1 MTRTPRLPAFRRF
14 GRSLFLSFVLSVMAF
29 GPGGARASARV
40 DSLAPVP
47 EVRLTLVE
55 SWPSETTLDHPDI
68 PDAADVWVD
77 LVRHAQQKLDF
88 AEFYVSDDPA
98 GGGRLKEVVTAL
110 LDAARRGVRIRFLID
125 NNFYKT
131 YPDLPDS
138 LGRQPNITLRR
149 LDTKAYSTGIQH
161 AKYFL
166 VDSTTVYLGSQNF
179 DWRALTEIQELGVVL
194 QGGEAAAAYQAV
206 FDLDWQI
213 AEMLPPGKTAPKAA
227 RGQVYD
233 LVEQFSARLPG
244 FVDDLPLVTN
254 TGGHGRFSPTISPGW
269 ARPLPYPEEERIVR
283 ALDAARDSIAVQVL
297 AYSTVGRD
305 STRYAVLDDALRRA
319 AARGV
324 QVRLIV
330 SEWSKSK
337 PKVDI
342 LKSLA
347 RVPNIQ
353 VAFMDIPQAST
364 GFVPFSR
371 TVHAKYLTVDGR
383 VFWLG
388 TSNWEKDYF
397 HDSRNVGL
405 IGEEP
410 TLARRLAA
418 FFNDNWNSK
427 YAERV
432 DPDREYVPIR
442 VAK

>member
-1 MTRTPRLPAFRRF
+1 MTHPARRLDARRFRR
-14 GRSLFLSFVLSVMAF
+14 LHFVLFTLIVMTL
-29 GPGGARASARV
+29 GPGGAHASARA

-55 SWPSETTLDHPDI
+55 SWPSETTLDHADI

-77 LVRHAQQKLDF
+77 LIRHARQKLDF
-88 AEFYVSDDPA
+88 AEFYVSDDPK

-110 LDAARRGVRIRFLID
+110 LDAARRGVKIRFLVD
-125 NNFYKT
+125 DNFYKT

-149 LDTKAYSTGIQH
+149 LDTKAYSTGVQH

-194 QGGEAAAAYQAV
+194 QGGDAAAAYQAV

-233 LVEQFSARLPG
+233 LVEAFSAKLPG
-244 FVDDLPLVTN
+244 FVDDLPLVTS
-254 TGGHGRFSPTISPGW
+254 TGGHGRMSPTISPDW
-269 ARPLPYPEEERIVR
+269 ARPLPYPEEERLVH
-283 ALDAARDSIAVQVL
+283 ALDAARDSIAVQML
-297 AYSTVGRD
+297 SYSTVGRD
-305 STRYAVLDDALRRA
+305 STRYVVLDDALRRA

-337 PKVDI
+337 SKVGI

-347 RVPNIQ
+347 RVPNLQ
-353 VAFMDIPQAST
+353 VAFMDIPEAST

-383 VFWLG
+383 AFWIG

-418 FFNDNWNSK
+418 YFNDNWNSK

-432 DPDREYVPIR
+432 DPDKEYVPIR